1 MKSKM
6 INKIRNLNDLRRG
19 DVCGLYKR
27 WIYKTPNT
35 YHKVCDYLQKINYSI
50 QDLNGEIECLSKIS
64 AKEIIYIISLVDWI
78 IESFNAIKKGL
89 KEVIVKDFVYLKSAE
104 MDNATAY
111 LKALRS
117 FVVAHPLSTNRHKE
131 FGFDG
136 NFICIDITSSIGP
149 LYVLLNN
156 HLEYFYHLDYEGLK
170 EKTFDETDDF
180 YLRSYSEKDDGMRF
194 SREIG
199 SKIGYVYRVAELYVD
214 AIYELDKYLA
224 KQKKLRY

>member
-78 IESFNAIKKGL
+78 IESFNAIKRGL

>member
-180 YLRSYSEKDDGMRF
+180 YLRSYSEKDAGMRF

-214 AIYELDKYLA
+214 ASYELDKYLA